1 MGLKAN
7 HVIRHCTCREAT
19 LDGEPEI
26 VKEEVRRGARR
37 LKRKKEAGM
46 CGIVSEMLV
55 VMWLYSG

>member
-26 VKEEVRRGARR
+26 VEEVRRGARR
-37 LKRKKEAGM
+37 LKGKKAAGM
-46 CGIVSEMLV
+46 CGIAPEMLE
-55 VMWLYSG
+55 VM